1 MQWGR
6 WMEGKQTTHPSLTL
20 PRSDPAGYSFY
31 EAALSEDTHKHRSAI
46 SFYLYLRPSAS
57 SRSSHGAVTLRCL
70 TPPLQ
75 RWAAPPHLPTPVLL
89 SSCSLDKA
97 ITPLCKQ
104 FIIIQKEATA
114 FETNTFQITDDG
126 LWFLIVGFC
135 FFFNLWGE
143 VKAEMFCSLFEG
155 SVCLWGL
162 GCCDIRVEKGD
173 CTGNTHAYS
182 AQLVEAPVGKRLK
195 PISPVGI

>member
-1 MQWGR
+1 MNR
-6 WMEGKQTTHPSLTL
+6 RNLVPH
-20 PRSDPAGYSFY
+20 A
-31 EAALSEDTHKHRSAI
+31 HSAI

-114 FETNTFQITDDG
+114 FETNTFQITVDG

-135 FFFNLWGE
+135 FFLIFE
-143 VKAEMFCSLFEG
+143 V
-155 SVCLWGL
+155 
-162 GCCDIRVEKGD
+162 
-173 CTGNTHAYS
+173 
-182 AQLVEAPVGKRLK
+182 RLK
-195 PISPVGI
+195 LKCFAHFLRAPCVYGGWDAVISGWKRGTAQEILMLTVHSW